1 MLIKMNKNLRIFYTL
16 SILLIVLRL
25 LFIGNTLLI
34 DDEAYYAMYARHL
47 SWGYIDH
54 GPVIGY
60 LIYLFTIFGENSFTV
75 RLSALVMLIILSIVL
90 YNFGKQHFSKPT
102 GIILSLGLSSN
113 MLFHTNSVVI
123 TPDVPLAFFTIMAI
137 VYYYKAYFIHGKY
150 LFLGGLF
157 LGLAILS
164 KVSALFPAIG
174 IILFPFIN
182 STKRHFLF
190 DLRFYGSLLIT
201 LILFMP
207 FIIWN
212 LQNDLAFVRY
222 QGAHI
227 MESGSW
233 SDFSGL
239 WAGLFLSAGPILF
252 YYSVIKPFL
261 LIKNIQSITIEIQ
274 YFLIV
279 TIVPLCYFLFHSIF
293 SRMEVNWPA
302 PIFYG
307 GIFLFGIYLGKAWP
321 LLRKQ
326 FHFQIVY
333 SLLLILIITLQTFFP
348 FLPVKGKRD
357 VTNRYFIYNVIN
369 SELKNYLKNNSK
381 LKNKRILADNYQIPS
396 MINFYLKPNLEATTL
411 SINYHS
417 TLYSFL
423 YNDSMFKGEDFLF
436 LKRGRNFPDNY
447 KPYFEDIDLLEI
459 LQSKRDGEN
468 IATYSLWYVKSYKGK
483 GFIK

>member
-1 MLIKMNKNLRIFYTL
+1 MNKNFKILFYAI
-16 SILLIVLRL
+16 SIALIILRL

-75 RLSALVMLIILSIVL
+75 RLSALVLLIILTVVL
-90 YNFGKQHFSKPT
+90 YNFGKQHFNKNT
-102 GIILSLGLSSN
+102 GIIMSLGISAN
-113 MLFHTNSVVI
+113 MLFHTNSVVV

-137 VYYYKAYFIHGKY
+137 IYYYKAYFIHGKY
-150 LFLGGLF
+150 FYIGGIF

-182 STKRHFLF
+182 STKRYILF
-190 DLRFYGSLLIT
+190 DLRFYGSLLIA

-227 MESGSW
+227 TEDGSW
-233 SDFSGL
+233 SDFTGL
-239 WAGLFLSAGPILF
+239 WAGLFVTAGPILF
-252 YYSVIKPFL
+252 YYSVVKPFL
-261 LIKNIQSITIEIQ
+261 LIKNMKSIKIEIQ
-274 YFLIV
+274 YFVIV
-279 TIVPLCYFLFHSIF
+279 TIVPLCYFLSHSFF

-302 PIFYG
+302 PIFSG
-307 GIFLFGIYLGKAWP
+307 GLFLFGICLGKDWP
-321 LLRKQ
+321 LFGKR
-326 FHFQIVY
+326 FAFQIAF
-333 SLLLILIITLQTFFP
+333 SLFLILLVTIQTFFP
-348 FLPVKGKRD
+348 LLPVKGKID
-357 VTNRYFIYNVIN
+357 VTNRYHIYNIMN
-369 SELKNYLKNNSK
+369 NQLEDYLNNNPE
-381 LKNKRILADNYQIPS
+381 LKNKRFLAKNYQIPS
-396 MINFYLKPNLEATTL
+396 MINFYLNPDLEATTL

-423 YNDSMFKGEDFLF
+423 YNDNNFIGKDFLF
-436 LKRGRNFPDNY
+436 LKRGKKFPGNY
-447 KPYFEDIDLLEI
+447 KPYFENIHLLDS
-459 LQSKRDGEN
+459 LYSKRDGKD
-468 IATYSLWYVKSYKGK
+468 IATYSLWHVMNYKGRD
-483 GFIK
+483 FYE

>member
-1 MLIKMNKNLRIFYTL
+1 MNKNIKILFY
-16 SILLIVLRL
+16 SISIALIILRL

-75 RLSALVMLIILSIVL
+75 RLSALVLLIILTVVL
-90 YNFGKQHFSKPT
+90 YNFGKQHFSKNT
-102 GIILSLGLSSN
+102 GIIISLGISAN
-113 MLFHTNSVVI
+113 MLFHTNSVVV

-137 VYYYKAYFIHGKY
+137 IYYYKGYFIHGNY
-150 LFLGGLF
+150 FYIGGLF

-182 STKRHFLF
+182 SAKRHILF
-190 DLRFYGSLLIT
+190 DLRFYGSLLIA

-227 MESGSW
+227 TEGGSW
-233 SDFSGL
+233 SAFTGL
-239 WAGLFLSAGPILF
+239 WAGLFVTAGPILF
-252 YYSVIKPFL
+252 YYSVVKPFL
-261 LIKNIQSITIEIQ
+261 LIKNMKSIKIEIQ
-274 YFLIV
+274 YFVIV
-279 TIVPLCYFLFHSIF
+279 TIVPLCYFLFHSFF

-302 PIFYG
+302 PIFSG
-307 GIFLFGIYLGKAWP
+307 GLFLFGICLGKDWP
-321 LLRKQ
+321 LFGKR
-326 FHFQIVY
+326 FAFQIVF
-333 SLLLILIITLQTFFP
+333 SLFLILLVTIQTFFP
-348 FLPVKGKRD
+348 LLPVKGKID
-357 VTNRYFIYNVIN
+357 VTNRYHIYNIMN
-369 SELKNYLKNNSK
+369 NQLEDYLNNNPE
-381 LKNKRILADNYQIPS
+381 LKNKRFLAENYQIPS
-396 MINFYLKPNLEATTL
+396 MINFYLNPDLEATTL

-423 YNDSMFKGEDFLF
+423 YNDNNFIGENFLF
-436 LKRGRNFPDNY
+436 LKRGKKFPVNY
-447 KPYFEDIDLLEI
+447 KPYFENIHLLDT
-459 LQSKRDGEN
+459 LYSKRDGKD
-468 IATYSLWYVKSYKGK
+468 IATFSLWHVINYKGK
-483 GFIK
+483 GIYK

>member
-1 MLIKMNKNLRIFYTL
+1 MNKNFKILFYAI
-16 SILLIVLRL
+16 SIALIILRL

-75 RLSALVMLIILSIVL
+75 RLTALTLLIILTVVL
-90 YNFGKQHFSKPT
+90 YYFGKQHFNKDT
-102 GIILSLGLSSN
+102 GIIMSLGISGN
-113 MLFHTNSVVI
+113 MLFHTNSVVV

-137 VYYYKAYFIHGKY
+137 LYYYKAYFIHGKY
-150 LFLGGLF
+150 FYIGGLF

-182 STKRHFLF
+182 SAKRHILF
-190 DLRFYGSLLIT
+190 DLRFYGSLLIA

-227 MESGSW
+227 TEGGSW
-233 SDFSGL
+233 SDFTGV
-239 WAGLFLSAGPILF
+239 WTGLFVTAGPILF
-252 YYSVIKPFL
+252 YYSVVKPFL
-261 LIKNIQSITIEIQ
+261 LIKNMKSIKIEIQ
-274 YFLIV
+274 YFVIV
-279 TIVPLCYFLFHSIF
+279 TIVPLCYFLFHSFF

-302 PIFYG
+302 PIFSG
-307 GIFLFGIYLGKAWP
+307 GLFLFGICLGKDWP
-321 LLRKQ
+321 LFRKR
-326 FHFQIVY
+326 FAFQIAF
-333 SLLLILIITLQTFFP
+333 SLFLILLVTIQTFFP
-348 FLPVKGKRD
+348 KLPVKGKTD
-357 VTNRYFIYNVIN
+357 VTNRYHIYNIMN
-369 SELKNYLKNNSK
+369 NQLEDYLNNNPE
-381 LKNKRILADNYQIPS
+381 LKNKRFLAENYQIPS
-396 MINFYLKPNLEATTL
+396 MINFYLNPDLEATTL

-417 TLYSFL
+417 TLYSFI
-423 YNDSMFKGEDFLF
+423 YNDNNFIGKDFLF
-436 LKRGRNFPDNY
+436 LKRGKKFPDNY
-447 KPYFEDIDLLEI
+447 KPYFENIHLLET
-459 LQSKRDGEN
+459 LYSKRDGKD
-468 IATYSLWYVKSYKGK
+468 IATYSLWHVINYKGK
-483 GFIK
+483 GFYK